1 MPTPAH
7 THPPRRTQAHAH
19 THTRACLGAHTG
31 PHQPSANREPP
42 VRHAPA
48 LPRLRSG
55 PPWARALRSLG
66 LRRAFPAPSG
76 DSHSPVRREQHT
88 RGALGADS
96 ALWSLVVW
104 PPARGSRS
112 APRIRAPSA
121 PASAADPGR
130 VAPARRPRG
139 LGRRFICFSV
149 NRADCFAVC
158 LRFPPGNIGGEEP
171 DAPPWAERQ
180 GTGDRRGPTG
190 GFQAPVT
197 KMPYSWPFATPGLD
211 LSCPFS
217 MSLPLRGRL
226 FSAQAT
232 LSPRLGTPSR
242 KHEAKRL

>member
-1 MPTPAH
+1 MPTHAH

-130 VAPARRPRG
+130 AAPARRPRG

-171 DAPPWAERQ
+171 DAPPWAERR
-180 GTGDRRGPTG
+180 GRRGQTWPHPRLPG
-190 GFQAPVT
+190 SCDEDALFLAICNAGLGF
-197 KMPYSWPFATPGLD
+197 K
-211 LSCPFS
+211 
-217 MSLPLRGRL
+217 LPLL
-226 FSAQAT
+226 NESASPWASL
-232 LSPRLGTPSR
+232 LSTGHPVP
-242 KHEAKRL
+242 EAGNPFT